1 MPGCEPR
8 HYKSIT
14 DVAVDGTGHTLPNW
28 HPTVDLQSMHRVIS
42 TRAPHVR
49 ALDRLAV
56 ALGAAAVLTAC
67 GNQVPDPAEHAV
79 SESVEDF
86 EEYEGDWDYAEPD
99 TPACHSYLKRESAL
113 FDALE
118 DEDATS
124 FDARTKKRLRTA
136 HSAA

>member
-1 MPGCEPR
+1 
-8 HYKSIT
+8 
-14 DVAVDGTGHTLPNW
+14 
-28 HPTVDLQSMHRVIS
+28 MHRVIS

-56 ALGAAAVLTAC
+56 TLGAAAVLTAC
-67 GNQVPDPAEHAV
+67 GNQVPDPAQHAV

-86 EEYEGDWDYAEPD
+86 EEHEGDWDYAEPD
-99 TPACHSYLKRESAL
+99 TPACHSYLERESAP
-113 FDALE
+113 FAALE

-124 FDARTKKRLRTA
+124 FERTYEKRLTTA